1 MTKAR
6 DISKLLST
14 ANGKIAGENLD
25 VSFENITDTGTE
37 GTKVASGT
45 TAERGST
52 VGQLRFNTETGLAE
66 YYTGTEFKAIDTPPT
81 ITSVD
86 VTNVQTD
93 LGGTQTFVITG
104 SLFGSGATV
113 KFRDNGGTLISPD
126 TTTFNSSS
134 QITVTKT
141 RSSFSNANETYD
153 VIVTNASGLE
163 ATLDDAINV
172 DNTPA
177 FNTASGTVATITD
190 LTTGT
195 HATVSA
201 TDPDSDTLTYT
212 VSSGS
217 LPAGLSLNS
226 STGVISGDPTDVV
239 SQTTSTFDITAT
251 GSNLS
256 SSRSFNIIVNPAPD
270 GTSSARA
277 GTSAN
282 SIKTLT
288 GTTTSGVYWI
298 TVGGTARQ
306 IYCDMSGY
314 NSSAY
319 MLMATMKDMQS
330 GWSGSSSVNT
340 ATNNINSYTN
350 WGYDSNWWTSST
362 GEADIVSADYDF
374 TQNRDYKS
382 WLWSNYQVDNSSN
395 NGIYLVNGSALGTT
409 AKQIQ
414 VGGSFSSSTL
424 VNVFNGT
431 TTVNTDRANSSAIG
445 DGWNFNSGTGTSLN
459 YDGASSKNINV
470 SRSNWNTCSMRI
482 GGYSSGDTILYGSA
496 ISSGAG
502 LKHFRSG
509 GSDTGAYPSS
519 NYNQDSNYTTGISMT
534 LWVK

>member
-6 DISKLLST
+6 DIADFK
-14 ANGKIAGENLD
+14 
-25 VSFENITDTGTE
+25 FENIVDTGTE
-37 GTKVASGT
+37 GTRVATGT
-45 TAERGST
+45 TAQRGST
-52 VGQLRFNTETGLAE
+52 TGQLRFNSDTGLAE

-86 VTNVQTD
+86 VTNVETD

-104 SLFGSGATV
+104 LLFGSGATV

-141 RSSFSNANETYD
+141 RSSFSNANEPYD
-153 VIVTNASGLE
+153 VIVTNVSGLE

-177 FNTASGTVATITD
+177 FNTASGTVATINDT
-190 LTTGT
+190 TTGNHVT
-195 HATVSA
+195 ISA
-201 TDPDSDTLTYT
+201 TDSDSDTLTYT

-217 LPAGLSLNS
+217 LPVGLSLNS
-226 STGVISGDPTDVV
+226 STGVISGDPTNVV
-239 SQTTSTFDITAT
+239 SQTTSNFDITAT

-256 SSRSFNIIVNPAPD
+256 SSRSFNIIVNPALD
-270 GTSSARA
+270 GTSSLRA
-277 GTSAN
+277 GTSADA
-282 SIKTLT
+282 IKTLS
-288 GTTTSGVYWI
+288 GTTTNGIYWI
-298 TVGGTARQ
+298 TVGGTPRQ

-314 NSSAY
+314 NSSGY

-330 GWSGSSSVNT
+330 GWSGSGSAGT

-362 GEADIVSADYDF
+362 GEADIVSVDYDF

-382 WLWSNYQVDNSSN
+382 WLWSNYQVNNSSN
-395 NGIYLVNGSALGTT
+395 NGIYLVNGNALGIT

-431 TTVNTDRANSSAIG
+431 TTVNADRANSSAIG
-445 DGWNFNSGTGTSLN
+445 DGWNFNNGANTSTTFE
-459 YDGASSKNINV
+459 GAVSNRNINV
-470 SRSNWNTCSMRI
+470 LRTNWVHCYMRI
-482 GGYSSGDTILYGSA
+482 GGYSSGDSVLFGSS
-496 ISSGAG
+496 ITSGAG
-502 LKHFRSG
+502 LKHFFSG
-509 GSDTGAYPSS
+509 GNDTGAYPSS
-519 NYNQDSNYTTGISMT
+519 NYTQNANYTTGISMT

>member
-6 DISKLLST
+6 DIADFK
-14 ANGKIAGENLD
+14 
-25 VSFENITDTGTE
+25 FENIVDTGTE
-37 GTKVASGT
+37 GTRVATGT
-45 TAERGST
+45 TAQRGST
-52 VGQLRFNTETGLAE
+52 TGQLRFNSDTGLAE

-86 VTNVQTD
+86 VTNVETD

-104 SLFGSGATV
+104 LLFGSGATV

-141 RSSFSNANETYD
+141 KSSFSNANEPYD
-153 VIVTNASGLE
+153 VIVTNVSGLE

-177 FNTASGTVATITD
+177 FNTASGTVATINDT
-190 LTTGT
+190 TTGNHVT
-195 HATVSA
+195 ISA
-201 TDPDSDTLTYT
+201 TDSDSDTLTYT

-217 LPAGLSLNS
+217 LPVGLSLNS
-226 STGVISGDPTDVV
+226 STGVISGDPTNVV
-239 SQTTSTFDITAT
+239 SQTTSNFDITAT

-256 SSRSFNIIVNPAPD
+256 SSRSFNIIVNPALD
-270 GTSSARA
+270 GTSSLRA
-277 GTSAN
+277 GTSADA
-282 SIKTLT
+282 IKTLS
-288 GTTTSGVYWI
+288 GTTTNGIYWI
-298 TVGGTARQ
+298 TVGGTPRQ

-314 NSSAY
+314 NSSGY

-330 GWSGSSSVNT
+330 GWSGSGSAGT

-362 GEADIVSADYDF
+362 GEADIVSVDYDF

-382 WLWSNYQVDNSSN
+382 WLWSNYQVNNSSN
-395 NGIYLVNGSALGTT
+395 NGIYLVNGNALGTT

-431 TTVNTDRANSSAIG
+431 TTVNADRANSSAIG
-445 DGWNFNSGTGTSLN
+445 DGWNFNNGGDTSTTF
-459 YDGASSKNINV
+459 DGAVSNRNINV
-470 SRSNWNTCSMRI
+470 FRSNWVYCYMRI
-482 GGYSSGDTILYGSA
+482 GGYTSGDGVLFGS
-496 ISSGAG
+496 STTSGAG
-502 LKHFRSG
+502 LKHVFSG
-509 GSDTGAYPSS
+509 GNDTGAYPSS
-519 NYNQDSNYTTGISMT
+519 NYTQNANYTTGISMT

>member
-6 DISKLLST
+6 DIADFK
-14 ANGKIAGENLD
+14 
-25 VSFENITDTGTE
+25 FENIVDTGTE
-37 GTKVASGT
+37 GTKIASGT
-45 TAERGST
+45 TGQRGST
-52 VGQLRFNTETGLAE
+52 AGQLRFNSDTGLAE
-66 YYTGTEFKAIDTPPT
+66 YYTGTQFKAIDTPPS

-86 VTNVQTD
+86 VTNIQTD

-141 RSSFSNANETYD
+141 RSSFLNANEPYD
-153 VIVTNASGLE
+153 VIVTNVSGLE

-177 FNTASGTVATITD
+177 FNTASGTVATINDTA
-190 LTTGT
+190 TGNHVT
-195 HATVSA
+195 ISA

-226 STGVISGDPTDVV
+226 STGVISGDPTNVV
-239 SQTTSTFDITAT
+239 SQTTSNFNITAT

-256 SSRSFNIIVNPAPD
+256 SSRSFSIIVNPAPD
-270 GTSSARA
+270 GTASSRA
-277 GTSAN
+277 GTSADA
-282 SIKTLT
+282 IKTLT
-288 GTTTSGVYWI
+288 GTTTNGLYWI
-298 TVGGTARQ
+298 TVGGTPRQ

-314 NSSAY
+314 NSSGY

-330 GWSGSSSVNT
+330 GWSGSGNATT
-340 ATNNINSYTN
+340 ANNNIVSYSN
-350 WGYDSNWWTSST
+350 WHYDSNWWTSST

-382 WLWSNYQVDNSSN
+382 WLWSNYQVNNSSN
-395 NGIYLVNGSALGTT
+395 NGIYLVNGNALGTT
-409 AKQIQ
+409 AKQIK

-431 TTVNTDRANSSAIG
+431 TTVNNDSSQSSAVG
-445 DGWNFNSGTGTSLN
+445 DGWNFNGGSGTYTNWGGVS
-459 YDGASSKNINV
+459 GKNINAEQ
-470 SRSNWNTCSMRI
+470 SNWVVCYARI
-482 GGYSSGDTILYGSA
+482 GGYTSVDSVLFGSC

-502 LKHFRSG
+502 LKHVFSG
-509 GSDTGAYPSS
+509 GQNTGAYPSS
-519 NYNQDSNYTTGISMT
+519 NYTQNGNYTTGISMT

>member
-6 DISKLLST
+6 DIADFK
-14 ANGKIAGENLD
+14 
-25 VSFENITDTGTE
+25 FENITDTGTE
-37 GTKVASGT
+37 GTRVAVGTSAQRGT
-45 TAERGST
+45 TQ
-52 VGQLRFNTETGLAE
+52 GQLRFNTTTGLAE

-86 VTNVQTD
+86 VTNVETD

-113 KFRDNGGTLISPD
+113 KFRDNGGTLITSD
-126 TTTFNSSS
+126 STTFNSGS
-134 QITVTKT
+134 QLTVTKT
-141 RSSFSNANETYD
+141 RSSFSNANEPYD
-153 VIVTNASGLE
+153 IIVTNPSGLE

-177 FNTASGTVATITD
+177 FNTASGTLATITD
-190 LTTGT
+190 LSTGT

-201 TDPDSDTLTYT
+201 TDSDSDTLSYT

-270 GTSSARA
+270 GTSSLRA
-277 GTSAN
+277 GTSADA
-282 SIKTLT
+282 IKTLT

-298 TVGGTARQ
+298 TVGGTPRQ

-314 NSSAY
+314 NSSGY

-330 GWSGSSSVNT
+330 GWSGSGSVAT

-382 WLWSNYQVDNSSN
+382 WLWSNYQVNNSSN
-395 NGIYLVNGSALGTT
+395 NGIYLVNGNALGTT

-431 TTVNTDRANSSAIG
+431 TTVNADRANSSAVG
-445 DGWNFNSGTGTSLN
+445 DGWNFNGGSGTSTSHSG
-459 YDGASSKNINV
+459 GASSKNINV
-470 SRSNWNTCSMRI
+470 SRSNWNSCYMRI
-482 GGYSSGDTILYGSA
+482 GGYSSGDTVLYGSS

-502 LKHFRSG
+502 LKHVRTG

-519 NYNQDSNYTTGISMT
+519 NYTQNSNYTTGISMT